1 MTVKRMLCLLFLLC
15 VGEAWGQKWEVNSV
29 RNDYVYVA
37 RFDRFETDKD
47 RTVADVTLRYTPG
60 WWIQYSAGGQY
71 LRDRDSGKMYKLI
84 GAEGIELNRRVN
96 MDMSGE
102 MKARLIFEP
111 LDKEAK
117 CLDFHGWN
125 PPFQNTWGIWLSDP
139 PMTLPAWAEGAWMTT
154 DGSNR
159 WMCGFFPQVAIWKN
173 DFWEYGEVTKKG
185 RNVWVELRQEGKDTT
200 FCLREGNEGTLLFGV
215 DGKRFD
221 TLGKEFVFRSDG
233 EASTWSYDPEKYR
246 NELYNKGIAVIRGIF
261 EGYIPDLGFTT
272 GIIESHNLLTREDYT
287 HLIDIQP
294 DGRFELKM
302 ELEHPQ
308 HVAVRLNDAFY
319 GKMFVEPGD
328 TLMCRFML
336 TDVFNP
342 QYVHNRTPVRMDGS
356 RFMGRAAEYNMYQS
370 IVEQMMPKVDTMYN
384 WKMKCVEQGAAD
396 EFKASIDRRLQLVK
410 DSLKT
415 LASRYA
421 ISDWTMDLFC
431 AEYTQREY
439 GYKPEYANSVYW
451 SRFTSEMTPNGYVN
465 KPNPNYIPLPNDYF
479 DFFSMDWMDDPLMI
493 TGSGF
498 EELNSFDYP
507 FSLMRIYNAFIDD
520 NINSQ
525 SGAQCTTGGDCGVQ
539 GLVNDVTYVM
549 GKIRA
554 EHPELTEKQLVGLD
568 TLEQRLLNN
577 ATSQK
582 PGTVDMGADTLIS
595 NMVGRYLDEF
605 YKQKVSYL
613 KDADRRRAKYLY
625 SRAYDTLKS
634 YGLDRNLVNDYGLYQ
649 DFKFRMSSCADSSD
663 QFILDQMSKVLPY
676 IKTPY
681 VIKQVIQDY
690 ADVLALRSMSGM
702 TAAEAD
708 KPRTRADEYFEEL
721 IAPYAGNVLYIDFW
735 STGCA
740 PCKQEMIMAREHIE
754 AMKDRKIKF
763 LYITSEA
770 DSPLGAYQ
778 KFLDEYQIRGEHMRI
793 TKDQWNL
800 LASKF
805 DIYGVPHCVIV
816 NKRGEV
822 VDNNSGRFRTMS
834 GCLDALDKLIEE

>member
-60 WWIQYSAGGQY
+60 WWIQYSVGGQY

-185 RNVWVELRQEGKDTT
+185 RNVWVELRKEGKDTT
-200 FCLREGNEGTLLFGV
+200 FCLREGKAGTLLFGA
-215 DGKRFD
+215 DGKSFD
-221 TLGKEFVFRSDG
+221 TLGKEFVSRSGG

-246 NELYNKGIAVIRGIF
+246 NELYNKGTAVIRGIF
-261 EGYIPDLGFTT
+261 EGYTPDLGFTT
-272 GIIESHNLLTREDYT
+272 GIIESRDILIRKDYVY
-287 HLIDIQP
+287 LIDIQP

-308 HVAVRLNDAFY
+308 HVTMKLNDAFN
-319 GKMFVEPGD
+319 GKLFVEPGD
-328 TLMCRFML
+328 TLMCRYTL

-342 QYVHNRTPVRMDGS
+342 QYVGNRIPIRMDGS
-356 RFMGRAAEYNMYQS
+356 RFMGRAAEYNMYWS
-370 IVEQMMPKVDTMYN
+370 IAEQMMPKADTMYN
-384 WKMKCVEQGAAD
+384 WEMTCVKQGAAD
-396 EFKASIDRRLQLVK
+396 EFKASIDRRLQMVK

-421 ISDWTMDLFC
+421 ISDRTMDLLC

-439 GYKPEYANSVYW
+439 GYKSRYANSVYW
-451 SRFTSEMTPNGYVN
+451 SRITSEMTPNGYVN
-465 KPNPNYIPLPNDYF
+465 KLNPDFVPLPGDYF

-493 TGSGF
+493 TGSEF
-498 EELNSFDYP
+498 DRLNSSDYP
-507 FSLMRIYNAFIDD
+507 FSILRIYNSFDD
-520 NINSQ
+520 NENSQ
-525 SGAQCTTGGDCGVQ
+525 FGAKSTAEFNCGVQ
-539 GLVNDVTYVM
+539 GLVNDIACVTD
-549 GKIRA
+549 KIRT
-554 EHPELTEKQLVGLD
+554 EHPELTENQLAELD
-568 TLEQRLLNN
+568 TIQQSYLTNN
-577 ATSQK
+577 INK
-582 PGTVDMGADTLIS
+582 KFEDTLIC
-595 NMVGRYLDEF
+595 NMFKRYLVEF
-605 YKQKVSYL
+605 YEQEISRKVNS
-613 KDADRRRAKYLY
+613 ADRLRGKYLY
-625 SRAYDTLKS
+625 SRAFDTLKN

-649 DFKFRMSSCADSSD
+649 SFKDYMTLYADSSN
-663 QFILDQMSKVLPY
+663 QSIMGQMSRVLPY

-681 VIKQVIQDY
+681 VARQVIQDY
-690 ADVLALRSMSGM
+690 TDILASRGVSGKLLSEVNQSQ
-702 TAAEAD
+702 TPAD
-708 KPRTRADEYFEEL
+708 KYFEEL

-735 STGCA
+735 WLACA
-740 PCKQEMIMAREHIE
+740 PCKQEMISARKHIE

-763 LYITSEA
+763 LYITSET

-778 KFLDEYQIRGEHMRI
+778 KFLDEYQIKGEHLRI

-800 LASKF
+800 LVSKF
-805 DIYGVPHCVIV
+805 NIQGVPHCVIV

-834 GCLDALDKLIEE
+834 NCLDALDKLIEE